1 MSNRSGIARLPAS
14 KTSTIVPLK
23 TKDFLSVLD
32 LEPAELDRV
41 LELAAHLKRDRATG
55 HTGSGPLAGQHVA
68 LLFDKPS
75 LRTRATFVIAIHEL
89 GGQIIEPLA
98 DAAFG
103 SREALGDVAKSLER
117 WVTTAVVRT
126 LGLARLQQFA
136 SAAPGLHVINAL
148 TSDQHPCQALA
159 DFLTLQ
165 EHVGPLTGRTLA
177 FVGDGNN
184 VAASLAH
191 AGAMLGV
198 HVRIASPAG
207 FELPDEVVDAAKAVS
222 RAGATLTLTDDPIE
236 AVTGADAVYTDAWAS
251 MGQEHEADA
260 RALVFRPYQVNAA
273 LMRLAAPK
281 ALFMHCLPAH
291 RGEEVTDEVMDSRAS
306 IVFDQAENRLHA
318 QKALLTLLAGQ

>member
-1 MSNRSGIARLPAS
+1 
-14 KTSTIVPLK
+14 
-23 TKDFLSVLD
+23 
-32 LEPAELDRV
+32 
-41 LELAAHLKRDRATG
+41 
-55 HTGSGPLAGQHVA
+55 
-68 LLFDKPS
+68 
-75 LRTRATFVIAIHEL
+75 
-89 GGQIIEPLA
+89 
-98 DAAFG
+98 
-103 SREALGDVAKSLER
+103 
-117 WVTTAVVRT
+117 

>member
-1 MSNRSGIARLPAS
+1 MA
-14 KTSTIVPLK
+14 PLG

-32 LEPAELDRV
+32 LNHSELDRV
-41 LELAAHLKRDRATG
+41 LQLAGELKRGRATG
-55 HTGSGPLAGQHVA
+55 RAEPGPLAGQHVA

-75 LRTRATFVIAIHEL
+75 LRTRATFIIAIHEL

-103 SREALGDVAKSLER
+103 SREALGDVARSLER

-126 LGLARLQQFA
+126 LGQTRMKEFAAAAR
-136 SAAPGLHVINAL
+136 GLHVINAL
-148 TSDQHPCQALA
+148 TAQEHPCQALG

-165 EHVGPLTGRTLA
+165 EHLGTVAGRTLA

-198 HVRIASPAG
+198 HMRIASPAG
-207 FELPDEVVDAAKAVS
+207 FELPDEVVDAS
-222 RAGATLTLTDDPIE
+222 RAVARGGATLTLTDDPIE

-251 MGQEHEADA
+251 MGQEDESDA

-273 LMRLAAPK
+273 LMTSAGPK

-291 RGEEVTDEVMDSRAS
+291 RGEEVTDEVIDSRAS

-318 QKALLTLLAGQ
+318 QKALLALLAGR

>member
-1 MSNRSGIARLPAS
+1 MNQSSMA
-14 KTSTIVPLK
+14 PLA

-32 LEPAELDRV
+32 LNHSELDRM
-41 LELAAHLKRDRATG
+41 LHLAGELKRGRAAG
-55 HTGSGPLAGQHVA
+55 RAEPGPLAGQHVA

-89 GGQIIEPLA
+89 GGQIIEPHA

-103 SREALGDVAKSLER
+103 SREALSDVARSLER

-126 LGLARLQQFA
+126 LGQDRMKEFA
-136 SAAPGLHVINAL
+136 AAAKGLHVINAL
-148 TSDQHPCQALA
+148 TAQEHPCQALG

-165 EHVGPLTGRTLA
+165 EHLGPVAGRTLA

-198 HVRIASPAG
+198 HMRIASPAG
-207 FELPDEVVDAAKAVS
+207 FELPDEVVDAAKAVARS
-222 RAGATLTLTDDPIE
+222 GATLTLTDDPIE

-251 MGQEHEADA
+251 MGQEDEAEA

-273 LMRLAAPK
+273 LMTAAGPK

-291 RGEEVTDEVMDSRAS
+291 RGEEVTDEVIDSRAS

-318 QKALLTLLAGQ
+318 QKALLALLAGQNG

>member
-1 MSNRSGIARLPAS
+1 MSNRSGIARLSAS

-103 SREALGDVAKSLER
+103 RREALGDVAKSLER

-126 LGLARLQQFA
+126 LG
-136 SAAPGLHVINAL
+136 
-148 TSDQHPCQALA
+148 
-159 DFLTLQ
+159 
-165 EHVGPLTGRTLA
+165 
-177 FVGDGNN
+177 
-184 VAASLAH
+184 
-191 AGAMLGV
+191 
-198 HVRIASPAG
+198 
-207 FELPDEVVDAAKAVS
+207 
-222 RAGATLTLTDDPIE
+222 
-236 AVTGADAVYTDAWAS
+236 TGAAAAVCSGGCA
-251 MGQEHEADA
+251 GPA
-260 RALVFRPYQVNAA
+260 RHQRPHQ
-273 LMRLAAPK
+273 R
-281 ALFMHCLPAH
+281 
-291 RGEEVTDEVMDSRAS
+291 RAS
-306 IVFDQAENRLHA
+306 VPG
-318 QKALLTLLAGQ
+318 AGGFPDRSRNTSAR